1 MKKMY
6 KGLLGSLII
15 ISIFMGV
22 ITNLYIPFSYA
33 TGTVDD
39 IKGTTEEIPDVNPTP
54 TPTPTPTPKPTPTKK
69 PVKLATQRGYVK
81 AVSTVTLRKKASTKG
96 KWVATLKA
104 GQKVYVLGTTKS
116 GWYKI
121 KTTKKKVGYVKKKYI
136 GTKTNKKYKLL
147 ATYTTYSRRSPSGRN
162 YNMKKAAKKIKKIT
176 LKKGKTFN
184 WFSVVGPCGKKQG
197 YKVANVIISGKV
209 LPGYGG
215 GVCQVATTMYGC
227 SRKLNMKKIERHN
240 HSAKVSYLN
249 KDRYEAAVSYGHNNL
264 RFKNTTKKNIVF
276 DLYVSSGR
284 VIVAAYQVL

>member
-1 MKKMY
+1 MKKVY
-6 KGLLGSLII
+6 KSLLGVLMI
-15 ISIFMGV
+15 ISIFMGI
-22 ITNLYIPFSYA
+22 ITNLYVPLSYA
-33 TGTVDD
+33 TEAIDD
-39 IKGTTEEIPDVNPTP
+39 INGTTGEIPDVK
-54 TPTPTPTPKPTPTKK
+54 PTPTPTPKPTPTKK
-69 PVKLATQRGYVK
+69 PTVKLATQRGYVK
-81 AVSTVTLRKKASTKG
+81 AVSTVTLRKKASNRG

-121 KTTKKKVGYVKKKYI
+121 KTTKKKIGYVKKKYI

-162 YNMKKAAKKIKKIT
+162 YNMKRAAKKIKKFT

-184 WFSVVGPCGKKQG
+184 WFNVVGACGKKQG
-197 YKVANVIISGKV
+197 YKIANVIISGKTK
-209 LPGYGG
+209 PGYGG

-227 SRKLNMKKIERHN
+227 SRKLKMKKIERHN

-276 DLYVSSGR
+276 DLYVSKGR